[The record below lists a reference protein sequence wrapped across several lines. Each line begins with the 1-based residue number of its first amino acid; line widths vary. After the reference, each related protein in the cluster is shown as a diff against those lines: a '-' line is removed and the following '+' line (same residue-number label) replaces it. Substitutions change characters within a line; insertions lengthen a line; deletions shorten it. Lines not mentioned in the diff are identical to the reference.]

1 MRPTTAAS
9 APWRARWK
17 FRGRGTS
24 TAQAPGRAPALLA
37 LLIATFP
44 AVAQGQVTTTGIIR
58 VAVNDPA
65 GLAIPGATVTAAA
78 DDAATTRVAFTD
90 AAGLVELRALNPSAR
105 YVVTVELPGF
115 RTSRQAGVLV
125 RAGQTA
131 SLAVSLEVGNLTE
144 AVVVTAAPPVVDV
157 TSAVVAEDITL
168 DLTEAVPTGRSYQ
181 SYLQLVPGVLPDD
194 PESPGNPASK
204 SGLNYRDIGGDA
216 GVSRDNFYYIDG
228 INVTDGVSGTFGANL
243 NTEIIQEQQV
253 LTGGIPAEYV
263 GAPGLL
269 SSVITK
275 SGGNQFSGTIN
286 YFFQNDGLIAENR
299 NASDQEFSRFDT
311 ALTGGGPIIRDEA
324 WFFASYRRLGRT
336 DTVVA
341 LDGIDVIRTAEEKQH
356 QFYGRGTWAPDTN
369 ETITFTFLNDPT
381 DISGSRNREVTNARD
396 SSRVQGGNNYHLK
409 YTRLFGNLLVEGSYS
424 KHNGEVSDYAAIPG
438 PRNSIVFRDT
448 DIRTLEDEQLGG
460 FGLDDLDQRDT
471 EGYKATA
478 VVQSGRHAIHG
489 GVEFMRNANLR
500 DTVFDGG
507 LYTSLAGPLA
517 GLTAAELFA
526 GSFSDTRFDPTN
538 SSDYSGFI
546 RTVDH
551 LPDRASFYGLY
562 DLDNDGTITQDEL
575 AAGLAFAST
584 AGNPHGAINY
594 DRTIQSELGLQQ
606 TRSDGLSF
614 FLQDTFSVAD
624 NLSFDIGVRT
634 ERFAHFAT
642 DGANIFTFDWT
653 FAPRLSVSYDPAGNG
668 RQRIS
673 AYYGRYYDPIRNNL
687 TNFAGTLTGSIREE
701 QVYANDQW
709 VTYRV
714 RGGPQQADALFAPTT
729 KTPWTDDFQ
738 VSWETDLGGGR
749 SLMALYTKRRTRDII
764 EDYDMA
770 LYAFRPD
777 GTTNYPGPVEHP
789 DSLFLGLDYFGYDT
803 FPESNFVIA
812 TLAGGSR
819 DYQGLEFTFRQRLRS
834 NWQAL
839 AAYTYG
845 SARGNTNSDSNADF
859 QGDVIWLDP
868 RAPNQWGDQPG
879 SIAHLFKVS
888 TSYHWDGGFQIGV
901 NWRWNSGTLASRT
914 FQASRRNLPV
924 RVETGE
930 EFEFAGITRRWLSPT
945 AVGSL
950 RNPSFGVV
958 DVRLLYNYRL
968 ADPRLELFADV
979 FNLLD
984 NQDAIRNQDLLA
996 GAGGN
1001 AFGDGIRFTPP
1012 RRVFIGARLSFG

>member
-1 MRPTTAAS
+1 MRGIDQCGGS
-9 APWRARWK
+9 AGCRA
-17 FRGRGTS
+17 
-24 TAQAPGRAPALLA
+24 QALLA
-37 LLIATFP
+37 LLIVMAIAP
-44 AVAQGQVTTTGIIR
+44 AQAQVTTTGNIR
-58 VAVNDPA
+58 VAVTDDS
-65 GLAIPGATVTAAA
+65 GLAIPGATVTASAE
-78 DDAATTRVAFTD
+78 DATTTRVGFSD
-90 AAGLVELRALNPSAR
+90 AAGLAELRALNPSAR
-105 YVVTVELPGF
+105 YVVTVELAGF
-115 RTSRQAGVLV
+115 QTSQQADVLV

-131 SLAVSLEVGNLTE
+131 SLAVRLAVGNVAETI
-144 AVVVTAAPPVVDV
+144 VVTAAPPVVDV

-194 PESPGNPASK
+194 PEAAGNPASK

-228 INVTDGVSGTFGANL
+228 INVTDGVTGTFGANL

-275 SGGNQFSGTIN
+275 SGTNRLSGSVN
-286 YFFQNDGLIAENR
+286 YFFQNDGLVADNR
-299 NASDQEFSRFDT
+299 NAANQEFSRFDT
-311 ALTGGGPIIRDEA
+311 ALTGGGPIVTDEA
-324 WFFASYRRLGRT
+324 WFFGSYRRLGRN

-341 LDGIDVIRTAEEKQH
+341 LDGVDVIRSVEEQQD
-356 QFYGRGTWAPDTN
+356 QFYVRGTWAPTTNDTLG
-369 ETITFTFLNDPT
+369 FTFLNDPT
-381 DISGSRNREVTNARD
+381 EVTGSRDREVTNARD
-396 SSRVQGGNNYHLK
+396 SSRVQGGNNYHVK
-409 YTRLFGNLLVEGSYS
+409 YTRLFGNLLVESSYS
-424 KHNGEVSDYAAIPG
+424 KHNGEVSDYAALPG
-438 PRNSIVFRDT
+438 PRNTIVFRDT
-448 DIRTLEDEQLGG
+448 DIRTLEDEQRGG

-478 VVQSGRHAIHG
+478 VVQTGRHAIHG
-489 GVEFMRNANLR
+489 GIEFMRNTNLR
-500 DTVFDGG
+500 DTVFDAG
-507 LYTSLAGPLA
+507 LYTSLAGHLA
-517 GLTAAELFA
+517 GLTAADLLA

-546 RTVDH
+546 RAVDQ
-551 LPDRASFYGLY
+551 LPDRAAFYTLY
-562 DLDNDGTITQDEL
+562 DVNGDGVIAQDEL
-575 AAGLAFAST
+575 SASLVYGST
-584 AGNPHGAINY
+584 AGNPDGAVNY
-594 DRTIQSELGLQQ
+594 DRMIQSALGEQQ
-606 TRSDGLSF
+606 TRSNGLSF
-614 FLQDTFSVAD
+614 FLQDTFSVTD
-624 NLSFDIGVRT
+624 RLSFNLGLRT

-653 FAPRLSVSYDPAGNG
+653 LAPRLSVSYDPTGGG

-673 AYYGRYYDPIRNNL
+673 VFYGKYYDPIRNNL

-701 QVYANDQW
+701 QVWANDQW

-729 KTPWTDDFQ
+729 RTPWTDDFQ

-749 SLMALYTKRRTRDII
+749 SVMALYTKRRTRDII

-777 GTTNYPGPVEHP
+777 GTTNYPGPVDHP

-812 TLAGGSR
+812 TLAGGAR
-819 DYQGLEFTFRQRLRS
+819 DYQGLELTFRQRLRA

-845 SARGNTNSDSNADF
+845 HATGNTNSDSSADF

-868 RAPNQWGDQPG
+868 RAPRQWGDQPG
-879 SIAHLFKVS
+879 SIAHLFKIS
-888 TSYHWDGGFQIGV
+888 TSYHWDAGFQVGA
-901 NWRWNSGTLASRT
+901 NWRWNSGTFASRT
-914 FQASRRNLPV
+914 FRAFARNLPV
-924 RVETGE
+924 RVESGAE
-930 EFEFAGITRRWLSPT
+930 YEFAGITRRWLSPT
-945 AVGSL
+945 AVGTL
-950 RNPSFGVV
+950 RNPSYGIV

-968 ADPRLELFADV
+968 AGHRLELFADV

-984 NQDAIRNQDLLA
+984 SQNAIRNQDLLA

-1012 RRVFIGARLSFG
+1012 RRVFIGTRLSFG

>member
-1 MRPTTAAS
+1 MCTFS
-9 APWRARWK
+9 NLLW
-17 FRGRGTS
+17 S
-24 TAQAPGRAPALLA
+24 PGRATSFLW
-37 LLIATFP
+37 LLITISAAP
-44 AVAQGQVTTTGIIR
+44 APAQVTTTGNIR
-58 VAVNDPA
+58 VAAADES
-65 GLAIPGATVTAAA
+65 GLPVPGATVTAAA
-78 DDAATTRVAFTD
+78 EDAATTRMGFTD
-90 AAGLVELRALNPSAR
+90 AAGLVELRALSPSAR
-105 YVVTVELPGF
+105 YVVSVELAGF
-115 RTSRQAGVLV
+115 QTSRQAEVLV

-131 SLAVSLEVGNLTE
+131 SLAVRLAVGNVTE
-144 AVVVTAAPPVVDV
+144 TVVVTAAPPVVDV

-168 DLTEAVPTGRSYQ
+168 ALTEAVPTGRSYQ

-194 PESPGNPASK
+194 PEAAGNPASK

-228 INVTDGVSGTFGANL
+228 INVTDGVTGTFGANL

-275 SGGNQFSGTIN
+275 SGTNQLSGSVN
-286 YFFQNDGLIAENR
+286 YFFQNDGLVAENR

-311 ALTGGGPIIRDEA
+311 ALTGGGPIVTDEA
-324 WFFASYRRLGRT
+324 WFFGSYRRLGRN

-341 LDGIDVIRTAEEKQH
+341 LDGVDVIRTVVEKQD
-356 QFYGRGTWAPDTN
+356 QFYARGTWAPSTNDTLG
-369 ETITFTFLNDPT
+369 FTFLNDPT
-381 DISGSRNREVTNARD
+381 EISGSRNREVTNARD

-409 YTRLFGNLLVEGSYS
+409 YTRLFGDLLVEGSYS
-424 KHNGEVSDYAAIPG
+424 KHNGEVSDYAAVPG
-438 PRNSIVFRDT
+438 PRNTIVFRDT
-448 DIRTLEDEQLGG
+448 DARTLEDEQLGG

-471 EGYKATA
+471 DGYKATA
-478 VVQSGRHAIHG
+478 VVQTGRHAIHG
-489 GVEFMRNANLR
+489 GVEFMRNTNLR

-507 LYTSLAGPLA
+507 LYTSLAIPLA
-517 GLTAAELFA
+517 GLTAGELFA
-526 GSFSDTRFDPTN
+526 GSFSDTRFDPSN
-538 SSDYSGFI
+538 SSDYSGFVRAI
-546 RTVDH
+546 DA
-551 LPDRASFYGLY
+551 LPDRTALYALY
-562 DLDNDGTITQDEL
+562 DLDGDGAISQDEL
-575 AAGLAFAST
+575 AASLAYGST
-584 AGNPHGAINY
+584 AGNPHGAVNY
-594 DRTIQSELGLQQ
+594 DRMIQSALGVQQ
-606 TRSDGLSF
+606 TRSNGLSF
-614 FLQDTFSVAD
+614 FLQDTFSATD
-624 NLSFDIGVRT
+624 RLSLNLGLRT

-642 DGANIFTFDWT
+642 DGTNIFTFDWT
-653 FAPRLSVSYDPAGNG
+653 LAPRLSVSYDPAGDG

-673 AYYGRYYDPIRNNL
+673 AFYGKYYDPIRNNL

-701 QVYANDQW
+701 QVWANDQW
-709 VTYRV
+709 VTYRI

-738 VSWETDLGGGR
+738 VSWESDLGGGR
-749 SLMALYTKRRTRDII
+749 SVMALYTKRRTRDII

-777 GTTNYPGPVEHP
+777 GTTNYPGPVDHP

-812 TLAGGSR
+812 TLAGGAR
-819 DYQGLEFTFRQRLRS
+819 DYQGLELTFRQRLQA

-845 SARGNTNSDSNADF
+845 HATGNTNSDSNADF

-868 RAPNQWGDQPG
+868 RAPHQRGDQPG

-888 TSYHWDGGFQIGV
+888 TSYHWDAGFQIGA

-914 FQASRRNLPV
+914 FRAFARNLPV
-924 RVETGE
+924 RVEEGE
-930 EFEFAGITRRWLSPT
+930 EYEFAGITRRWLSPT
-945 AVGSL
+945 SVGTL
-950 RNPSFGVV
+950 RNPSYGIV

-968 ADPRLELFADV
+968 AGYRLELFADV

-1012 RRVFIGARLSFG
+1012 RRVFIGARLRFGGV